1 MPKEE
6 CKITINKSQGNMA
19 PPEPSYPA
27 TTNPEYPNET
37 EAQEVDLKF
46 SLIRMIETFKEDIN
60 KSLKKVQEN
69 ISKQVEALK
78 DEANKYKEI

>member
-1 MPKEE
+1 MVL
-6 CKITINKSQGNMA
+6 S
-19 PPEPSYPA
+19 EPSYPA
-27 TTNPEYPNET
+27 TTNPGYPNET

>member
-1 MPKEE
+1 MLKEQH
-6 CKITINKSQGNMA
+6 KNTINKSKGNMV
-19 PPEPSYPA
+19 PPDPSYPPI
-27 TTNPEYPNET
+27 TNPEYPNET

>member
-1 MPKEE
+1 
-6 CKITINKSQGNMA
+6 MA
-19 PPEPSYPA
+19 PPECSYAA